1 MATKGSTA
9 VLKRNSS
16 TGKYVVAVPGSVRK
30 ASGLKD
36 GDAVVFTVTPDGRT
50 IMRPKTGSLR
60 DLRGVTSTKIHA
72 TDTVIRDARTG
83 EFRAKAPPKKKGE
96 GQTAVDS
103 RAKKR

>member
-1 MATKGSTA
+1 MATKSSVA

-30 ASGLKD
+30 ASGMKE

-72 TDTVIRDARTG
+72 TDKAIRDSRTG
-83 EFRAKAPPKKKGE
+83 EFKTKASP
-96 GQTAVDS
+96 
-103 RAKKR
+103 AKKR

>member
-1 MATKGSTA
+1 MYMATKGSTA

-30 ASGLKD
+30 ASGLKE

-72 TDTVIRDARTG
+72 TDKAIRDSRTG
-83 EFRAKAPPKKKGE
+83 ELKTKAAP
-96 GQTAVDS
+96 
-103 RAKKR
+103 AKKR